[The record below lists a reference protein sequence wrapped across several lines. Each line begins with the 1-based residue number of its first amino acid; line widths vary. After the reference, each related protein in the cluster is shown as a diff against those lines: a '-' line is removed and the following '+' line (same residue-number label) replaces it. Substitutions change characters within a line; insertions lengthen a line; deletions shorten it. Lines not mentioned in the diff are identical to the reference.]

1 MWKMACWGY
10 SFIASKSD
18 DAEAEQLASNP
29 FYKLEHD
36 LQDKK
41 KAEEALPVITQLQ
54 MLSDKTWS
62 DPFSNSQR
70 LRKRFRVSTSLY

>member
-41 KAEEALPVITQLQ
+41 KAEEALPVIFIRPSYDGRYDDTLEQ
-54 MLSDKTWS
+54 
-62 DPFSNSQR
+62 DP
-70 LRKRFRVSTSLY
+70 